1 MTRPAGPQGATV
13 DRRATLSGALGLA
26 GLAASGAALA
36 KPKPA
41 AKGRAKAGSSGQGP
55 PVLGQAKAPKR
66 FSLWGSL
73 TCPYTAALY
82 PVLAKIVQDNPDRVA
97 LTWRHFPAHP
107 PDPALHVAALAFAG
121 PHFWGFVGDVL
132 AIVWADGGSYE
143 RLTPDKLSELAQAQG
158 GSQAGL
164 TAAYADAAKWKTVK
178 DDFLAG
184 QLMGVVRTP
193 GLFYDGYF
201 LTAAGMPS
209 DLPGFD
215 KALRAMV
222 AAG

>member
-1 MTRPAGPQGATV
+1 MTAANDPLADVA
-13 DRRATLSGALGLA
+13 RRLALTGGLGLA
-26 GLAASGAALA
+26 GFAVAGAALA
-36 KPKPA
+36 KPKLA
-41 AKGRAKAGSSGQGP
+41 AKGRDKVGPNAHGP
-55 PVLGQAKAPKR
+55 PLLGQAKAPKR

-73 TCPYTAALY
+73 TCPYTAELY
-82 PVLAKIVQDNPDRVA
+82 PVLTEIVQDNPDRVA
-97 LTWRHFPAHP
+97 LNWRHFPTHP
-107 PDPALHVAALAFAG
+107 PDPALHVAASAFEG

-132 AIVWADGGSYE
+132 AIVWADGGSYA
-143 RLTPDKLSELAQAQG
+143 RLTPDKLAELAQAQG
-158 GSQAGL
+158 GSQAAL
-164 TAAYADAAKWKTVK
+164 TAAYADPAKWKTVK

-215 KALRAMV
+215 KSLRDMI